1 MGSRVLRTKPFQK
14 PAPPS
19 EGPFQ
24 SRGKSGVSGVLLVMT
39 KGTALINE
47 TQKEARATPPPTV
60 WNLPP
65 GTSGLAQNTT
75 HHLESLLL
83 SLPWPARGGREAQQP
98 YEITASYRPGG
109 QEARTIPLHQGP
121 CPSLPSAS
129 SGKPGLHSRQ
139 ERACHVSFQGLNKF
153 WGFNNH
159 LHPSPPRGGY
169 VCLLRWADGQ
179 VVGRGLKGIRSR
191 QGACCSG
198 SPRPCSGPPPCVFR
212 LRVCGTT
219 SP

>member
-24 SRGKSGVSGVLLVMT
+24 SRGKSGVSGALLVMT
-39 KGTALINE
+39 KGTALTNE

-75 HHLESLLL
+75 HHLDSLLL

-98 YEITASYRPGG
+98 YEITASYRPRG
-109 QEARTIPLHQGP
+109 QDHSSPSGPLPIPTLCLVWEARATQQTREG
-121 CPSLPSAS
+121 LPRFF
-129 SGKPGLHSRQ
+129 SRL
-139 ERACHVSFQGLNKF
+139 E
-153 WGFNNH
+153 
-159 LHPSPPRGGY
+159 
-169 VCLLRWADGQ
+169 Q
-179 VVGRGLKGIRSR
+179 VLGI
-191 QGACCSG
+191 
-198 SPRPCSGPPPCVFR
+198 
-212 LRVCGTT
+212 
-219 SP
+219 